1 MRERIKRIVTLLA
14 VSLFSMFVVIG
25 CGSKIVSKKPQVP
38 KWYLATKV
46 GYILGTGSEKPNKMG
61 DLNLQKESAMLNART
76 ELAKNIKAA
85 VIAKDSKDV
94 GVDSKGNVSKELEFR
109 AQTLTKVGLSHAKI
123 VNSEFMDDGTLFIQL
138 GVRLDIETGKV
149 EK

>member
-1 MRERIKRIVTLLA
+1 MRESIKKIVMLTA
-14 VSLFSMFVVIG
+14 VSIFAIFSITG
-25 CGSKIVSKKPQVP
+25 CGAKSNKPSVP

-46 GYILGTGSEKPNKMG
+46 GYILGTGSEKPNKIG
-61 DLNLQKESAMLNART
+61 DLNLQKESAMLNARV

-85 VIAKDSKDV
+85 VIAKDSKEV

-109 AQTLTKVGLSHAKI
+109 AESITKAGIKNAKI

-138 GVRLDIETGKV
+138 GVKTDIITGEVK
-149 EK
+149 

>member
-1 MRERIKRIVTLLA
+1 MKERVKKIVMLTA
-14 VSLFSMFVVIG
+14 ISMFSIFSIVG
-25 CGSKIVSKKPQVP
+25 CGGKSNKPQIP

-46 GYILGTGSEKPNKMG
+46 GYIVGTGSEKANKIG

-85 VIAKDSKDV
+85 VIAKDSKEV

-109 AQTLTKVGLSHAKI
+109 AESLTKAGIKNAKI
-123 VNSEFMDDGTLFIQL
+123 VNSEFMDNGTLFIQL
-138 GVRLDIETGKV
+138 GVKTDIITGEVK
-149 EK
+149 